1 MYELDLNV
9 RTKDGKAYKLEHFIA
24 PVTIAFPVDSAI
36 HGELAGIYRISELGP
51 LKYAGGKP
59 VNRRLTAE
67 VSHFSY
73 YAVLEYDKS
82 FADLAG
88 HWAEQGVKELT
99 AKHIVNGTSDTKFS
113 PHQPLTRAQ
122 FAAMLVRALGL
133 KARKVRPSRMWTAM
147 HGMLR
152 RLRRLPSTGW

>member
-59 VNRRLTAE
+59 VNG
-67 VSHFSY
+67 
-73 YAVLEYDKS
+73 
-82 FADLAG
+82 ADG
-88 HWAEQGVKELT
+88 
-99 AKHIVNGTSDTKFS
+99 
-113 PHQPLTRAQ
+113 
-122 FAAMLVRALGL
+122 
-133 KARKVRPSRMWTAM
+133 
-147 HGMLR
+147 
-152 RLRRLPSTGW
+152 